1 MSVPNEDT
9 ACCCLAAADT
19 LVAAEG
25 IGDTLMAAQNDKHKE
40 YVRYAEHC
48 LMAAPDASDQE
59 YIAVQRDMAVEWLKL
74 ADAALHPLK
83 RMT

>member
-1 MSVPNEDT
+1 
-9 ACCCLAAADT
+9 

-25 IGDTLMAAQNDKHKE
+25 IGDTRMAAQNEKHKD
-40 YVRYAEHC
+40 YVSYAEHC
-48 LMAAPDASDQE
+48 LTAVPDASDQK
-59 YIAVQRDMAVEWLKL
+59 YFAVQRDMAVEWLKL

>member
-1 MSVPNEDT
+1 
-9 ACCCLAAADT
+9 
-19 LVAAEG
+19 
-25 IGDTLMAAQNDKHKE
+25 MAAQNDKHKD

-48 LMAAPDASDQE
+48 LMALPDASDQG

>member
-1 MSVPNEDT
+1 
-9 ACCCLAAADT
+9 LAAAGT

>member
-1 MSVPNEDT
+1 L
-9 ACCCLAAADT
+9 AAAADT

-25 IGDTLMAAQNDKHKE
+25 IGDTLMAAQNDKHKD

-48 LMAAPDASDQE
+48 LMAVPDASDQE

-83 RMT
+83 RTT

>member
-1 MSVPNEDT
+1 
-9 ACCCLAAADT
+9 
-19 LVAAEG
+19 
-25 IGDTLMAAQNDKHKE
+25 MAAQNDKHKD
-40 YVRYAEHC
+40 YVCYAEHC

-74 ADAALHPLK
+74 ADDALHPLK